1 MTEETTIAAFNEA
14 IRDDLEIEVLRAEPH
29 TFDQAIATAHKQEK
43 INVKLGL
50 NTLKGCKLPNPSQNT
65 TSKNLVNLVN
75 LTIATVNTQREP
87 KRLNPQAPIPNP
99 QNVKNPPHNDKGN

>member
-29 TFDQAIATAHKQEK
+29 TLDQAIATAHKQENL
-43 INVKLGL
+43 NVKLGL
-50 NTLKGCKLPNPSQNT
+50 NTFKGCKLPNPSQNT

-75 LTIATVNTQREP
+75 LTIATVNTQR
-87 KRLNPQAPIPNP
+87 
-99 QNVKNPPHNDKGN
+99 